1 MLPNTGAEYFDI
13 IKSKLPIIKSNL
25 PKLKSFLTSGNIGSL
40 FDIAELA
47 WPEMKALPIRGIVER
62 TWGQLLPVLK
72 VNHEIWNHQTENFKS
87 KILFLLDPLPGS
99 SLQVEILSIYFF
111 YLSVCLSVITSYSFP
126 YSDSNQTQPPLV
138 DL

>member
-1 MLPNTGAEYFDI
+1 MLPNTGAEYFEI

-47 WPEMKALPIRGIVER
+47 WPEMKALPIRDIVER
-62 TWGQLLPVLK
+62 TWGQFLPVLK

-87 KILFLLDPLPGS
+87 KILFLLDPLQGS
-99 SLQVEILSIYFF
+99 SLQVEILSIYLFI
-111 YLSVCLSVITSYSFP
+111 YLSVCHHFLFFA
-126 YSDSNQTQPPLV
+126 LFR
-138 DL
+138 L

>member
-1 MLPNTGAEYFDI
+1 MLPNTGAEYFEI

-87 KILFLLDPLPGS
+87 KILFLLDPLQGS
-99 SLQVEILSIYFF
+99 SLQVEILSIYL
-111 YLSVCLSVITSYSFP
+111 YVCLKITWPFLIVEVGKERRKVFSW
-126 YSDSNQTQPPLV
+126 
-138 DL
+138 

>member
-40 FDIAELA
+40 LDIAELA

-87 KILFLLDPLPGS
+87 KTLFFRSCLL
-99 SLQVEILSIYFF
+99 LQE
-111 YLSVCLSVITSYSFP
+111 
-126 YSDSNQTQPPLV
+126 N
-138 DL
+138 